1 MWGHAETFVLAC
13 TLTAV
18 CLCFGQAW
26 AAGAGDISFTQR
38 LMLPRARD
46 FTSAAH
52 VNLDVYNAFV
62 FASVQPVDSADR
74 VYYFRSVFNSTT
86 LPVEGQPPA
95 APLLCEVPQPPSSQ
109 LYRGAYAWNSAQA
122 EQWCMTGGTGESA
135 LSMCLS
141 CSPVTGTVSSMVLAD
156 GPDVRLRFRPYG
168 QAYEFNTS
176 LLATGERVVYRE
188 VLAQVSGEM
197 FGVAVTGW
205 GGMDAYFGDKS
216 FGESFLFNDVEEDW
230 LLWGDAPGTGAS
242 YGLVLA
248 GAQGFAGGYIG
259 VQNSTT
265 GGQLLTHVNRTTL
278 TVDPSCYNVPD
289 KLGVTATASV
299 PSQGQ
304 NSTVVHLSFQ
314 SYHLI
319 DYLSGP
325 TPKQQYNWTAANRL
339 SPAGDTVGDGWW
351 EHHPP
356 RRVKRV

>member
-1 MWGHAETFVLAC
+1 MAPAETFVLAC
-13 TLTAV
+13 ALTAV

-141 CSPVTGTVSSMVLAD
+141 SSPVTGKVSSMVLAD
-156 GPDVRLRFRPYG
+156 GPDVRLRFRPYA

-265 GGQLLTHVNRTTL
+265 GGALVGAFLWAYFCGQDRGISHVRCTGGALLGACRCHRPAPHTCEPHNAH
-278 TVDPSCYNVPD
+278 C
-289 KLGVTATASV
+289 
-299 PSQGQ
+299 
-304 NSTVVHLSFQ
+304 
-314 SYHLI
+314 
-319 DYLSGP
+319 GP
-325 TPKQQYNWTAANRL
+325 ELLQCA
-339 SPAGDTVGDGWW
+339 
-351 EHHPP
+351 
-356 RRVKRV
+356 